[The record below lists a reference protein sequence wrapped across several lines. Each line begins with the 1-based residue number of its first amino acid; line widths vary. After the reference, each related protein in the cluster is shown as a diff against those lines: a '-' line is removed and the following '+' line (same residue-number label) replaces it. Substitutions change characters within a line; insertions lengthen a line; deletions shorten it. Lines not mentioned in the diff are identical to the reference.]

1 MKICHVI
8 TGLNA
13 GGAEIALCRLL
24 ESLPAPAY
32 RHAVVVLGGE
42 GTLSARLAESARVH
56 HMGIRPG
63 RAGPGDVMRLRRLLA
78 HESADLVH
86 AWMYHAHLLT
96 SLALW
101 GQSVPHLWSVHHSL
115 TDLATDKPLTRVV
128 IRLNAVFS
136 TRPSCV
142 LYASQLSASQHEDY
156 GFSRL
161 RTVVIPNGYDTGV
174 LVPDPAA
181 RARIREE
188 LAVPGDGLVIGM
200 VARVHPTKDH
210 GNFLHAA
217 KLFRESHPDSVFVL
231 VGDGATAANAELA
244 SQVDALQLRT
254 HVRLLGRRQDIPA
267 INAAFDIAT
276 LASRGEAFPNAV
288 AEAMACGVPCVATD
302 VGDVPLI
309 VADTGVVVPAR
320 DSAALCAGWASLAA
334 LSPRERHQLGL
345 RARQRIVDNYT
356 ARLRTRRYADLYS
369 SIVQE
374 RQACAE

>member
-8 TGLNA
+8 TGVNA

-24 ESLPAPAY
+24 ESMRSPDFQ
-32 RHAVVVLGGE
+32 HVVVALGGE
-42 GTLSARLAESARVH
+42 GTLSGRLAESARLH

-63 RAGPGDVMRLRRLLA
+63 RAGPGDVLRLRRLLA
-78 HESADLVH
+78 SESADLVH
-86 AWMYHAHLLT
+86 AWMYHAHLMT

-101 GQSVPHLWSVHHSL
+101 GQPVPHLWSVHHSL
-115 TDLATDKPLTRVV
+115 TDLATDKRLTRVV

-136 TRPSCV
+136 SRPRCV

-161 RTVVIPNGYDTGV
+161 RTVVIPNGYDTSV
-174 LVPDPAA
+174 LAPDPVA
-181 RARIREE
+181 RARIRHE
-188 LAVPGDGLVIGM
+188 LAVPDDCLVIGM

-210 GNFLHAA
+210 GNFLRAA
-217 KLFRESHPDSVFVL
+217 KQFRDSYPDSVFVL
-231 VGDGATAANAELA
+231 VGDGTTDANAELA
-244 SQVDALQLRT
+244 GLIDALQLRA
-254 HVRLLGRRQDIPA
+254 HVRLLGRRTDIPA

-302 VGDVPLI
+302 VGDVPMI
-309 VADTGVVVPAR
+309 VADTGVVVPTR
-320 DSAALCAGWASLAA
+320 DAVALSAGWASIAA
-334 LSPRERHQLGL
+334 LAPRERRTLGS
-345 RARQRIVDNYT
+345 RARQRIVNNYT
-356 ARLRTRRYADLYS
+356 GSLRTRRYADLYS

-374 RQACAE
+374 HSACAE